1 MAEAINK
8 LLIAQ
13 AGGMIWKGTEAAL
26 STHCVVRG
34 HRRGAGQMALLF
46 WLLLS
51 LLWGGGCLFELQEA
65 IQELQSENTQLQ
77 GKIQNL
83 TEALSELRLFVWNQ
97 SQGETWASE
106 PQIPSHHQHNPNL
119 CTPKQNLMPSPLT

>member
-1 MAEAINK
+1 
-8 LLIAQ
+8 
-13 AGGMIWKGTEAAL
+13 
-26 STHCVVRG
+26 
-34 HRRGAGQMALLF
+34 MALLL

-83 TEALSELRLFVWNQ
+83 TEALSELRLFVWNR
-97 SQGETWASE
+97 SQGSESASE
-106 PQIPSHHQHNPNL
+106 HLLHEHLSCHPDAHWRNTGSPCLRAPSSL
-119 CTPKQNLMPSPLT
+119 LLVALSLAAVLTKVVG